1 MQDLVRTQS
10 GTGRNGPRNFWN
22 WLERQPWRNMLPR
35 PLEHPGIYIYMIL
48 VLQCRTWYD
57 TYTSLKMPSMV
68 PSEGQHGPGRQ
79 VNGGP
84 ILHGLVAYFFAIGDV
99 TWQWLSS
106 RVLNARGGCV
116 RVCVYVCV
124 CWVRVVA

>member
-1 MQDLVRTQS
+1 
-10 GTGRNGPRNFWN
+10 
-22 WLERQPWRNMLPR
+22 
-35 PLEHPGIYIYMIL
+35 MIL
-48 VLQCRTWYD
+48 VLQCRAWYD

-84 ILHGLVAYFFAIGDV
+84 ILHWLVAYLFAIGDV
-99 TWQWLSS
+99 TWQWLSR

-116 RVCVYVCV
+116 HVCVCV